1 MLLLYLCP
9 LSFRFL
15 GTPFFH
21 SMVARSKASSSD
33 VSVVIDPDTILLPDF
48 IQTMKYAHKL
58 DHDWLLFSSSKSVS
72 HFPFHLDADGK
83 RWFQDDGSRVKTL
96 KVWLK
101 GNLRNDLDRISHEET
116 S

>member
-1 MLLLYLCP
+1 M
-9 LSFRFL
+9 SFRFL

-21 SMVARSKASSSD
+21 SIVARSKASSSD
-33 VSVVIDPDTILLPDF
+33 VSIVIDPDTILLPDF
-48 IQTMKYAHKL
+48 IQTMKHAHKL